1 MIRLALRAELR
12 KLMSTKLWWILLIPA
27 VLVTYVISVL
37 GAAIARLPD
46 NETLR
51 QLGGRFPSLL
61 GVSVTYSVAFTS
73 LLILCLGINAAA
85 GEFRQRT
92 ITTTYLTTRGRGTV
106 LTAKLTV
113 LAALGLGYGIAV
125 TISATLGG
133 LTVGGWSAFPPVEEF
148 LAVTIIGAVVL
159 VLWALVGVGV
169 GTLLTN
175 HVVALLGA
183 LAVRVVVENLAG
195 LLLRRVGAEG
205 VADVLPGAASSGAI
219 RGLAI
224 NFAIE
229 QAPLRSQANFE
240 DFLPASSISWWASG
254 FVFGLWVLA
263 CCLGAWLVAAR
274 RDVP

>member
-1 MIRLALRAELR
+1 MIRPALRAELR

-27 VLVTYVISVL
+27 VLVTYVISIL

-46 NETLR
+46 NEALR
-51 QLGGRFPSLL
+51 QLGGQFPSLL

-92 ITTTYLTTRGRGTV
+92 ITTTYLTTKGRGTV
-106 LTAKLTV
+106 LTAKLIV
-113 LAALGLGYGIAV
+113 IAALALGYGIAV

-148 LAVTIIGAVVL
+148 LAVAIVGALVL

-195 LLLRRVGAEG
+195 LVLRQVGAGG

-219 RGLAI
+219 RGLAT
-224 NFAIE
+224 NFAVD

-240 DFLPASSISWWASG
+240 DFLAASSISWWASG

-263 CCLGAWLVAAR
+263 CCLGGWLVAAR